1 MTKTEQLSF
10 GVAGLAAALHST
22 PERVQALVRAG
33 VIRAE
38 FVEHRG
44 PRWSPTAL
52 ADIVKQLLP
61 VERGEHE
68 LATQRASIALSAL
81 ERAYEAERG
90 VAHG

>member
-1 MTKTEQLSF
+1 TKPDQLSF
-10 GVAGLAAALHST
+10 GVAALAAALHST

-33 VIRAE
+33 AIRAE
-38 FVEHRG
+38 FVERRG

-52 ADIVKQLLP
+52 AEVIKQLFP

-68 LATQRASIALSAL
+68 LATQRAAIALSAL
-81 ERAYEAERG
+81 ERAYEAEKG

>member
-1 MTKTEQLSF
+1 M
-10 GVAGLAAALHST
+10 AALAAALHST

-33 VIRAE
+33 AIRAE
-38 FVEHRG
+38 FVERRG

-52 ADIVKQLLP
+52 AEVIKQLFP

-68 LATQRASIALSAL
+68 LATQRAAIALSAL
-81 ERAYEAERG
+81 ERAYEAEKG

>member
-1 MTKTEQLSF
+1 MTKPDQLSF

-38 FVEHRG
+38 FVERCG

-52 ADIVKQLLP
+52 VDIVKQLLP

-81 ERAYEAERG
+81 ERAYEAEKG